1 MDDKKPENT
10 ILVTLARLSYF
21 YGFEPY
27 KGDDGKQSYCAHA
40 IIPPTHSVLP
50 ALTALIRTV
59 AAEEYKDK
67 AEEVLQQIKAQDKL
81 CIHRGDISKPGQDA
95 YRGLLYISANNSVRP
110 RIVATINGV
119 NQEVDKSSDVAPY
132 SGCIANVILRIW
144 AQNHP
149 KWGKRINAELQGVQ
163 FVKHAERLGG
173 GGRAAS
179 LDEFGVVA
187 GDADSPAPE
196 TGGGGLI

>member
-1 MDDKKPENT
+1 MTDKKVENT
-10 ILVTLARLSYF
+10 ILITNVRLSYAYLF
-21 YGFEPY
+21 KPY
-27 KGDDGKQSYCAHA
+27 KGDDGKSSYCAHS
-40 IIPPTHSVLP
+40 IIAPTHPVLP
-50 ALTALIRTV
+50 ALTALIRAV

-67 AEEVLQQIKAQDKL
+67 AEEVLQQIKAQDRL

-95 YRGLLYISANNSVRP
+95 YRGLLFISANNQVRP
-110 RIVATINGV
+110 RLVATINGV
-119 NQEVDKSSDVAPY
+119 NQEVDESSEFAPY

-144 AQNHP
+144 AQNHV
-149 KWGKRINAELQGVQ
+149 KWGKRFNAELQGVQ

-187 GDADSPAPE
+187 GDADSAEPE
-196 TGGGGLI
+196 QGGGGLI